1 MNINLTI
8 DKSTVGLQNVDNT
21 ADLNKP
27 ISTAAQ
33 TALNL
38 KYDASNPSNFV
49 DANGAA
55 LAAPVKSV
63 QGKTGIVVLD
73 KSEIGL
79 GNVDN
84 TSDLNKEIS
93 TAAQTALNNKVDK
106 VTGKQ
111 LSTEDYTTAEKS
123 KLAGIESGAQVN
135 AVNSVNGKTGTV
147 TLVKDDIS
155 LSNVDN
161 TSDANKPIS
170 TAQAAVNAVKIGN
183 DTDTYSSP
191 KVFYVITLTQ
201 AEYTA
206 IGTKNA
212 NTLYIIV

>member
-1 MNINLTI
+1 MQINLTI
-8 DKSTVGLQNVDNT
+8 NKSTV
-21 ADLNKP
+21 
-27 ISTAAQ
+27 
-33 TALNL
+33 
-38 KYDASNPSNFV
+38 
-49 DANGAA
+49 
-55 LAAPVKSV
+55 
-63 QGKTGIVVLD
+63 
-73 KSEIGL
+73 GL

-84 TSDLNKEIS
+84 TSDAQKAIS
-93 TAAQTALNNKVDK
+93 TATQAALNAKVDK

-135 AVNSVNGKTGTV
+135 AVNSVNGKTGV
-147 TLVKDDIS
+147 VALVKDDIS

-183 DTDTYSSP
+183 DTDTYSTP
-191 KVFYVITLTQ
+191 NVFYVITLTQ

-212 NTLYIIV
+212 NTLYIIL

>member
-1 MNINLTI
+1 MQINLTI
-8 DKSTVGLQNVDNT
+8 NKSTV
-21 ADLNKP
+21 
-27 ISTAAQ
+27 
-33 TALNL
+33 
-38 KYDASNPSNFV
+38 
-49 DANGAA
+49 
-55 LAAPVKSV
+55 
-63 QGKTGIVVLD
+63 
-73 KSEIGL
+73 GL

-84 TSDLNKEIS
+84 TTDAQKPIS

-111 LSTEDYTTAEKS
+111 LSTEDYTTSEKS

-191 KVFYVITLTQ
+191 KVSQHVSLTQ
-201 AEYTA
+201 AEFTA

-212 NTLYIIV
+212 NTLYIIL